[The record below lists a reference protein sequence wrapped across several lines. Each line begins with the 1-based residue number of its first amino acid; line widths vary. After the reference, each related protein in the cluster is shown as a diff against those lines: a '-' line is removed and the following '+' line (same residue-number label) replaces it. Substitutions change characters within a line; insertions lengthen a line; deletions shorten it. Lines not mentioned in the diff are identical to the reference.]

1 MNYNTYPYGIF
12 NPQCLSQFQAQQME
26 AQRNL
31 EQQKNIYDM
40 VKAISD
46 FCEAARKVDADYQ
59 QAAMN
64 FCLAEVLRQIAI
76 DNGGNRT

>member
-12 NPQCLSQFQAQQME
+12 NPQYLSQFQTQQME

-46 FCEAARKVDADYQ
+46 FCEAARK
-59 QAAMN
+59 AAMN
-64 FCLAEVLRQIAI
+64 CCLAEILRQAAI

>member
-12 NPQCLSQFQAQQME
+12 NPQYLSQFQAQQME

-31 EQQKNIYDM
+31 EQQKNICDM

-46 FCEAARKVDADYQ
+46 FARQPEKW
-59 QAAMN
+59 MPITS
-64 FCLAEVLRQIAI
+64 R
-76 DNGGNRT
+76 

>member
-12 NPQCLSQFQAQQME
+12 NPQYLSQFQAQQME

-31 EQQKNIYDM
+31 EQQKNIHDM

-46 FCEAARKVDADYQ
+46 LWRGGQKSRCRLPTGGYELLPCR
-59 QAAMN
+59 N
-64 FCLAEVLRQIAI
+64 IAS
-76 DNGGNRT
+76 GCYR

>member
-1 MNYNTYPYGIF
+1 MNYNIYPYGIF
-12 NPQCLSQFQAQQME
+12 NPQYLSQFQAQQME

-31 EQQKNIYDM
+31 KQQKNISDM

-64 FCLAEVLRQIAI
+64 ACLAEVFRQAAN
-76 DNGGNRT
+76 DNGGNRA

>member
-12 NPQCLSQFQAQQME
+12 NPQYLSQLHAQQME
-26 AQRNL
+26 IQRNQ
-31 EQQKNIYDM
+31 EQQKNICDM

-59 QAAMN
+59 QTAMN
-64 FCLAEVLRQIAI
+64 SCFAEILHQAEI
-76 DNGGNRT
+76 DNGGKIA

>member
-12 NPQCLSQFQAQQME
+12 NPQYLNQFQAQQIE

-31 EQQKNIYDM
+31 DQQKNIHDM

-46 FCEAARKVDADYQ
+46 FCNAARKVDADYQ
-59 QAAMN
+59 KMAMD
-64 FCLAEVLRQIAI
+64 FCLAEILHQAAI

>member
-12 NPQCLSQFQAQQME
+12 NPQYLSQFQAQQME
-26 AQRNL
+26 EQRNL

-46 FCEAARKVDADYQ
+46 FARQPEKW
-59 QAAMN
+59 MPITS
-64 FCLAEVLRQIAI
+64 RQL
-76 DNGGNRT
+76 

>member
-1 MNYNTYPYGIF
+1 MNYSSYPSGIF
-12 NPQCLSQFQAQQME
+12 NLQYLSRFQAQQME

-46 FCEAARKVDADYQ
+46 FCEAARKIDADYQ

-64 FCLAEVLRQIAI
+64 ACLAEVLRQAAK
-76 DNGGNRT
+76 DNGGNCT

>member
-12 NPQCLSQFQAQQME
+12 NPQYLSQFQAQQLE

-31 EQQKNIYDM
+31 EQQKNIRVI

-46 FCEAARKVDADYQ
+46 LCEAARKGDAVYQ
-59 QAAMN
+59 QTALYC
-64 FCLAEVLRQIAI
+64 FLAVVLRQAAI

>member
-12 NPQCLSQFQAQQME
+12 NPQYLSQFQAQQME
-26 AQRNL
+26 EQRNL

-59 QAAMN
+59 QTAMN
-64 FCLAEVLRQIAI
+64 FCLTEVLRQAAI
-76 DNGGNRT
+76 DNGGDRT

>member
-12 NPQCLSQFQAQQME
+12 NPQYLSQFQSQQME

-31 EQQKNIYDM
+31 EQQTNIRDM

-46 FCEAARKVDADYQ
+46 LCEAARKVDADYQ
-59 QAAMN
+59 QTAMN
-64 FCLAEVLRQIAI
+64 CCLAEVLRQAAI